1 MSWERRELLNSLR
14 LVHRLGELDVFEQP
28 CALPRFVALAPTR
41 RQPRARA
48 RANARAQAFRLLAGQ
63 GARDADCG
71 GVPRDLLLRLHLA
84 SRRPR
89 SAQIL

>member
-1 MSWERRELLNSLR
+1 MVCAADAQECV
-14 LVHRLGELDVFEQP
+14 VHRLGELDVFEQP

-41 RQPRARA
+41 RQPHARARA
-48 RANARAQAFRLLAGQ
+48 RTRELKPFRLLAGQ

-71 GVPRDLLLRLHLA
+71 GVPRDLLLHLHLA